1 MSFRGSIHLFNK
13 GKSNIW
19 DILRSKEII
28 NVKFLKFASFL
39 LLLLAKVEN
48 DLLKYS
54 IRSTIWSKRCQKR
67 IAATL
72 FLYLASCKIIEDW

>member
-1 MSFRGSIHLFNK
+1 MPGE
-13 GKSNIW
+13 KSNIR
-19 DILRSKEII
+19 DILRSIEII
-28 NVKFLKFASFL
+28 SVKFLKIASFL

-54 IRSTIWSKRCQKR
+54 IRSTIWSKRCQKH

-72 FLYLASCKIIEDW
+72 FFNLASCKIIEDW

>member
-1 MSFRGSIHLFNK
+1 MPGE
-13 GKSNIW
+13 KSNIR
-19 DILRSKEII
+19 DILRSIEIVS
-28 NVKFLKFASFL
+28 VKFLKIASFL

-48 DLLKYS
+48 YLLKYS

-72 FLYLASCKIIEDW
+72 FLNLTSCKVIEDW